1 MTYKSKKTEWLV
13 TALLVIFA
21 LTFLYPLLWLIINS
35 LKDTNEIMTGNA
47 FGFPQKL
54 KFSNYS
60 DALIE
65 RNILRYFLNSTIVTS
80 LTLLLTTFTAFIFSY
95 GIVRMHWKGCP
106 KLTVLVTLGLMLPS
120 QIVIVPIFLMLR
132 KMHLINN
139 PLSLVL
145 TISAFNLSITTL
157 ISSSF
162 IKSIPREMEEAAIM
176 DGAGL
181 WTILSKVIA
190 PQMVSAFS
198 SMAIIIFM
206 NSWNEF
212 IYALVLI
219 TGKTWR
225 TLPVA
230 LMNYSSGKY
239 GTDYGGLYAAMVIT
253 SFLPVILFISFS
265 KEVEKSLSAGALL
278 K

>member
-1 MTYKSKKTEWLV
+1 
-13 TALLVIFA
+13 
-21 LTFLYPLLWLIINS
+21 
-35 LKDTNEIMTGNA
+35 
-47 FGFPQKL
+47 
-54 KFSNYS
+54 
-60 DALIE
+60 
-65 RNILRYFLNSTIVTS
+65 
-80 LTLLLTTFTAFIFSY
+80 
-95 GIVRMHWKGCP
+95 
-106 KLTVLVTLGLMLPS
+106 
-120 QIVIVPIFLMLR
+120 
-132 KMHLINN
+132 
-139 PLSLVL
+139 
-145 TISAFNLSITTL
+145 
-157 ISSSF
+157 
-162 IKSIPREMEEAAIM
+162 MEEAAIM

-181 WTILSKVIA
+181 GTILWKVIA

-198 SMAIIIFM
+198 SMAIIVFM

-253 SFLPVILFISFS
+253 SFIPVLLFISFS